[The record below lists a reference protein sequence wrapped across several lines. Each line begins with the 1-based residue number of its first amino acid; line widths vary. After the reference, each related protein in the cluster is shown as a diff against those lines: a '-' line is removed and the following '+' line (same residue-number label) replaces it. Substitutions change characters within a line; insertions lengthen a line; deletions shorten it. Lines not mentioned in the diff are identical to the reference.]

1 MTSSVVR
8 LDGDLDFSRKAE
20 LEELLAG
27 AETSDIAIID
37 LRDATYMDSS
47 VLSCLTALKKHMA
60 ERGTAAVVRIAGAN
74 ESILRIFHICGL
86 DKIFQ
91 LYETIAQ
98 AHEGPP
104 ANRVPT
110 QRG

>member
-20 LEELLAG
+20 LENLLAG
-27 AETSDIAIID
+27 AELSDIAVID

-47 VLSCLTALKKHMA
+47 VLSCLMTLKKHMA

-74 ESILRIFHICGL
+74 DSLLRIFHICGL
-86 DKIFQ
+86 DKIFEI
-91 LYETIAQ
+91 YESIAQ
-98 AHEGPP
+98 AQEGRA
-104 ANRVPT
+104 ANPVRT

>member
-20 LEELLAG
+20 LEKLLAG
-27 AETSDIAIID
+27 AELSDIAIID
-37 LRDATYMDSS
+37 LRHATYVDSS
-47 VLSCLTALKKHMA
+47 VLSCLMALKKHMA
-60 ERGTAAVVRIAGAN
+60 ERGTAAVVRVAGAN
-74 ESILRIFHICGL
+74 DSLLRIFQICGL
-86 DKIFQ
+86 DKIFE

-104 ANRVPT
+104 ANPLRT
-110 QRG
+110 